1 MNLSV
6 RVLIVDDHALVRAG
20 LRTALR
26 DAGFDVVG
34 EAGDGPDA
42 LSFARTL
49 QPDVMVVDIGLP
61 GMDGIELTRAIR
73 SELPETRV
81 VMLTMHENENEVYG
95 ALAAGADAYCVKS
108 SDPSGVITAIRA
120 TSQGAAYF
128 DPRIAHLVLREF
140 GAPGTGKH
148 ERESPLTQRE
158 TEILRLVAEGAN
170 NVEIADNLAISL
182 GTVKGHIR
190 DILDKLSA
198 ADRTQAAVIAIR
210 RRLI

>member
-1 MNLSV
+1 MSGSV
-6 RVLIVDDHALVRAG
+6 KVLIVDDHALVRAG

-26 DAGFDVVG
+26 DAGFEVVG
-34 EAGDGPDA
+34 EAADGPEA
-42 LSFARTL
+42 LQSAQKL
-49 QPDVMVVDIGLP
+49 QPDIIVVDIGLP

-73 SELPETRV
+73 TELPQTRV
-81 VMLTMHENENEVYG
+81 VMLTMHELEGEVYG

-108 SDPSGVITAIRA
+108 SDPSGVLTAIRA
-120 TSQGAAYF
+120 TAQGAAYF

-140 GAPGTGKH
+140 GAPAGAA
-148 ERESPLTQRE
+148 RESPLTQRE
-158 TEILRLVAEGAN
+158 TEILKLVAEGSN
-170 NVEIADNLAISL
+170 NVEIADRLAISL

>member
-1 MNLSV
+1 MNTNV

-26 DAGFDVVG
+26 DAGFEVAG
-34 EAGDGPDA
+34 EASDGPEA
-42 LSFARTL
+42 LATAREL

-61 GMDGIELTRAIR
+61 GMDGIELTRAVR
-73 SELPETRV
+73 AELPRVRV
-81 VMLTMHENENEVYG
+81 VMLTMHELEGEVYG

-140 GAPGTGKH
+140 GAPATGKP
-148 ERESPLTQRE
+148 ERPSPLTQRE
-158 TEILRLVAEGAN
+158 TEILRLVAEGSN
-170 NVEIADNLAISL
+170 NVEIADSLAISL